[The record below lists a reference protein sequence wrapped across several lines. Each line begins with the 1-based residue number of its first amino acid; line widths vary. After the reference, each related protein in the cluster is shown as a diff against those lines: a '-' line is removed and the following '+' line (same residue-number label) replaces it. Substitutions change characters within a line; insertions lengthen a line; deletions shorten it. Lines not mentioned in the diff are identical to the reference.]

1 MHHPP
6 PSESAAGEPARK
18 PGLVLLSMFSC
29 LFGCGPRQAAEP
41 PPRDAAR
48 LVWARLADL
57 PDPVGVAGGFA
68 GVCGAGNGLLVVAG
82 GANFPDRPPWESGV
96 KAWHDA
102 AWVLADPDGQ
112 WQAATPL
119 PEPLGYG
126 VSASFAG
133 RVWCVGGGDA
143 QKNVA
148 STMALGWDAA
158 AQRLVVERDAL
169 PLLPKPVANA
179 AGILVGSRLFIAGG
193 QETPDATTALATL
206 WSIDLANA
214 AAGWREHT
222 PWPGPPRILP
232 VLGAVDGHLYLVSG
246 AELIVAETAGDEDP
260 QVTRRFLRDAYR
272 FDPATESWT
281 VLAPAPVPLIAAAG
295 PAIPLGD
302 KQLVFLPGDDGEFF
316 ERRMELA
323 DRHPGFPRR
332 SYIYDTAADAWL
344 RGDEIPATV
353 DGLAT
358 ATPVTTPT
366 VAWRGRTVIPSGEI
380 KPGVRTPAILT
391 AR

>member
-1 MHHPP
+1 M
-6 PSESAAGEPARK
+6 
-18 PGLVLLSMFSC
+18 LSC

-48 LVWARLADL
+48 LIWARLADL

-68 GVCGAGNGLLVVAG
+68 GVCGGENDGRLVVAG

-158 AQRLVVERDAL
+158 TQRLVVERDAL
-169 PLLPKPVANA
+169 PPLPKPVANA

-193 QETPDATTALATL
+193 QETPDAATALATF
-206 WSIDLANA
+206 WSIDLADA
-214 AAGWREHT
+214 AAGWREHK

-232 VLGAVDGHLYLVSG
+232 VLGAVDGRLYLVSG
-246 AELIVAETAGDEDP
+246 AELILAETAGAEGP

-281 VLAPAPVPLIAAAG
+281 VLALAPVPLIAAAG
-295 PAIPLGD
+295 PAIPLGG

-358 ATPVTTPT
+358 ATPVTTTT

>member
-6 PSESAAGEPARK
+6 PSESVAGEPARK
-18 PGLVLLSMFSC
+18 PGLVLLSMLSC
-29 LFGCGPRQAAEP
+29 LFGCGPRQAAE

-57 PDPVGVAGGFA
+57 PDPVGVAGGFV
-68 GVCGAGNGLLVVAG
+68 GVCGAGEGLLVVAG
-82 GANFPDRPPWESGV
+82 GANFPDRPPWDAGV

-158 AQRLVVERDAL
+158 AQQLVVERDAL

-179 AGILVGSRLFIAGG
+179 AGVLVGSRLFIAGG

-246 AELIVAETAGDEDP
+246 AELMLAETAGAEGP

-295 PAIPLGD
+295 PAISLDG
-302 KQLVFLPGDDGEFF
+302 KQLLFLPGDDGEFF